1 MNLLEIL
8 QLPPEEKRSKYAVSG
23 NVRQDTNG
31 NYIDIGH
38 FWIKESTDSSNVP
51 SPSDF
56 TDNDKFSGYG
66 NYSFGWLQTLKE
78 SPSRVDNG
86 ALPQL
91 RDISSFITGNLK
103 INFDLI
109 SIDDYRR
116 LMKLIYEVKGHCYW
130 VMTYDI
136 VYDRMVII
144 EMYIQPEEMPKIYA
158 ISDELQQGNN
168 DDVIDLIGVQSHVIQ
183 LVGTGNDNAQ
193 GRYFG

>member
-8 QLPPEEKRSKYAVSG
+8 QLPPEERRNKYAVSG
-23 NVRQDTNG
+23 NVRKDQYG

-38 FWIKESTDSSNVP
+38 IWIKESKFKSDIVDNFTDS
-51 SPSDF
+51 
-56 TDNDKFSGYG
+56 DKFSNYG
-66 NYSFGWLQTLKE
+66 TYSFVWQKTLKE
-78 SPSRVDNG
+78 SPSRMDNG
-86 ALPQL
+86 GLPQL
-91 RDISSFITGNLK
+91 RNIPSFITGNLK
-103 INFDLI
+103 IDFDFI

-116 LMKLIYEVKGHCYW
+116 LMKLIYGVKEHCYK
-130 VMTYDI
+130 VKCYDI

-158 ISDELQQGNN
+158 ISDAIQIGNN
-168 DDVIDLIGVQSHVIQ
+168 DNEVIDLIGVQSHVIQ

>member
-1 MNLLEIL
+1 MTLLEIL
-8 QLPPEEKRSKYAVSG
+8 QLSPEEKRSKYAVSG
-23 NVRQDTNG
+23 NVRQDANG

-38 FWIKESTDSSNVP
+38 VWIKESKSSNDTTD
-51 SPSDF
+51 DF
-56 TDNDKFSGYG
+56 TDNDKFSNYG
-66 NYSFGWLQTLKE
+66 NYSFVWQQTLRE

-91 RDISSFITGNLK
+91 RNIPSFITGNLK
-103 INFDLI
+103 IDFDLI

-116 LMKLIYEVKGHCYW
+116 LMKLIYSVKEHCYK
-130 VMTYDI
+130 VKCYDI

-158 ISDELQQGNN
+158 ISDGLQQGVN
-168 DDVIDLIGVQSHVIQ
+168 DDIIDLIGVQSHVIQ

>member
-8 QLPPEEKRSKYAVSG
+8 ALSPEERRSKYAVSG
-23 NVRQDTNG
+23 NVRKDSNG

-38 FWIKESTDSSNVP
+38 VWIKESKFKGDVSD
-51 SPSDF
+51 DF
-56 TDNDKFSGYG
+56 TDNDKFSNYG
-66 NYSFGWLQTLKE
+66 NYSFVWQQTLRE

-91 RDISSFITGNLK
+91 RNIPSFITGNLK
-103 INFDLI
+103 IDFDFI

-116 LMKLIYEVKGHCYW
+116 LMKLIYGVKEHCYK
-130 VMTYDI
+130 VKCYDI

-158 ISDELQQGNN
+158 ISDAIQIGNN
-168 DDVIDLIGVQSHVIQ
+168 DNEVIDLIGVQSHVIQ

>member
-8 QLPPEEKRSKYAVSG
+8 ALPPEERRSKYAVSG
-23 NVRQDTNG
+23 NVRKDQYG

-38 FWIKESTDSSNVP
+38 VWIKESKFKGDIAD
-51 SPSDF
+51 DF
-56 TDNDKFSGYG
+56 TDNDKFSNYG
-66 NYSFGWLQTLKE
+66 TYSFVWQKTLKE
-78 SPSRVDNG
+78 SPSRMDNG
-86 ALPQL
+86 GLPQL
-91 RDISSFITGNLK
+91 RNIPSFITGNLK

-116 LMKLIYEVKGHCYW
+116 LMKLIYNVKEHCYK
-130 VMTYDI
+130 VKTYDI

-144 EMYIQPEEMPKIYA
+144 EMYIQPEEMPTIYA
-158 ISDELQQGNN
+158 ISDGLQQGNN
-168 DDVIDLIGVQSHVIQ
+168 DDIIDLIGVRSHVIQ

>member
-8 QLPPEEKRSKYAVSG
+8 QLPPEEKHSKYAVSG
-23 NVRQDTNG
+23 NARKDVNG

-51 SPSDF
+51 KPSDF

-66 NYSFGWLQTLKE
+66 NYSFGWLQTLRE

-86 ALPQL
+86 SLPQL
-91 RDISSFITGNLK
+91 RNIPSFITGNLK
-103 INFDLI
+103 IDFDFI

-116 LMKLIYEVKGHCYW
+116 IMKLIYGVKGHCYW

-158 ISDELQQGNN
+158 ISDGLQQGAN

>member
-8 QLPPEEKRSKYAVSG
+8 QLPPEERRATYAVSG
-23 NVRQDTNG
+23 KVRQDAKRND
-31 NYIDIGH
+31 IDIGH
-38 FWIKESTDSSNVP
+38 FWIKESTNSSIVP
-51 SPSDF
+51 NPSDF

-66 NYSFGWLQTLKE
+66 NYSFGWLTTLRE

-86 ALPQL
+86 SLPQL
-91 RDISSFITGNLK
+91 RNIPSFITGNLK

-116 LMKLIYEVKGHCYW
+116 LMKLIYGVKGHCYW

-144 EMYIQPEEMPKIYA
+144 EMYIQPEEMPTIYA
-158 ISDELQQGNN
+158 ITDGLQQGSN
-168 DDVIDLIGVQSHVIQ
+168 DAIIDLIGIKDHTIQ
-183 LVGTGNDNAQ
+183 LVGTGNDDAQ